1 MEGSTKQVESCEM
14 EPWQDLS
21 GKIVMVTGASAGIG
35 WEVCINLAKSG
46 CRIIA
51 AARRTERLKALCDV
65 INNVAMSEDEAN
77 QSEAP
82 RNGGVRAVA
91 VELDVSSNG
100 PTIEASVRKAWD
112 AFGHIDVLINNAGI
126 RGPLQNVVD
135 LSEEDWDRTFRTN
148 VTGSW
153 LVSKYFCFQMR
164 GFDQGG
170 SIVNISSIAGLNRIH
185 PHGAVAY
192 VSSKSALDTMT
203 KVMAMELGRYNIRV
217 NSIAPGLFKSEITE
231 NLFKKKWIKNFASK
245 TVPLRDFGTTDPAMT
260 SLLRYLIHD
269 SSRYLTGNIF
279 IADGGHTLAGVPLYS
294 SL

>member
-1 MEGSTKQVESCEM
+1 MEGSTKQVESSYEM

-35 WEVCINLAKSG
+35 WEVSINLAKSG
-46 CRIIA
+46 CRIVA
-51 AARRTERLKALCDV
+51 AARRTERLKALCDL
-65 INNVAMSEDEAN
+65 INNVAMSEA
-77 QSEAP
+77 
-82 RNGGVRAVA
+82 RIGGVLRAVA

-112 AFGHIDVLINNAGI
+112 AFGRIDVLINNAGI
-126 RGPLQNVVD
+126 RGPLQNVLD

-153 LVSKYFCFQMR
+153 LVSKYFCLQMR
-164 GFDQGG
+164 AFHDQGG
-170 SIVNISSIAGLNRIH
+170 SIINISSIAGLNRIH